1 MEPFLPGESV
11 TLTDTDHSI
20 GHIVDVDAAAGTVEV
35 RWLRRPGHDHDIT
48 VERASNVRRIHES
61 EEGMMR

>member
-11 TLTDTDHSI
+11 TLTDIDHAI
-20 GHIVDVDAAAGTVEV
+20 GHIVDVDEAAGTVEV
-35 RWLRRPGHDHDIT
+35 RWLRRPGHDHDLT
-48 VERASNVRRIHES
+48 VEPMGLIRRIHES